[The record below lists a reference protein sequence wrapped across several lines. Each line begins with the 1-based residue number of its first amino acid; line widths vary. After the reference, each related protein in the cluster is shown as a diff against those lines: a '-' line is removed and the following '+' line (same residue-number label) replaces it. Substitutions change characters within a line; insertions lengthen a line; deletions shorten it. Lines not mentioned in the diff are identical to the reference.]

1 MYSIRVNDV
10 GKQTSADGAC
20 AKPGGQKLLL
30 WRPDAPWMGMDPLS
44 DDIQLSDYASKLP
57 IEARVRYAVK
67 LLYNSGQSILPD
79 PYLMKNGW
87 VDDPCFW
94 PGLEYPDIW
103 TYLIDS
109 PGIYTK
115 QTLKAYKSLDAY
127 R

>member
-1 MYSIRVNDV
+1 
-10 GKQTSADGAC
+10 
-20 AKPGGQKLLL
+20 
-30 WRPDAPWMGMDPLS
+30 MDPLS

-57 IEARVRYAVK
+57 LEARVRYSVK
-67 LLYNSGQSILPD
+67 LLYNTGQSILPD
-79 PYLMKNGW
+79 PYYLKNGW
-87 VDDPCFW
+87 VDDPSLW

-115 QTLKAYKSLDAY
+115 ENLKAYKSLDAY